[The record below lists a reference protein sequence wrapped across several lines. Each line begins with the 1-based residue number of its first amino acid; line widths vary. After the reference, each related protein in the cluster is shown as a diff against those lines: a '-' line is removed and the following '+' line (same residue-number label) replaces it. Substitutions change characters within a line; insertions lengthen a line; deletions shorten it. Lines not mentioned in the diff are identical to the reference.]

1 MNTNLTVQHR
11 EMLPSPQTLDEAMKL
26 ATVLAQSNMLPKQF
40 QEKPENVLVAMMWSH
55 NLNIPAIQGMQY
67 IAVVNGRPSLYGD
80 GLLAVCLNSGLVQDI
95 KEEFQKDAE
104 GNVVA
109 ICTVTRQGKPTPV
122 VGTFSVNDAKR
133 AGLWGKTGPWTQY
146 PKRMLKMRARSFALR
161 DAFPDVLSG
170 MASAEE
176 MEDVIEVRPSAP
188 TAPVDAPAQAEI
200 TEPRKMPRRRKAKAE
215 EQPAEVAP
223 VPKPEQVQPEPVAE
237 AAPAPEQVEPVVEE
251 AAEPEAPAQESPE
264 HEILAKLAQITTEDE
279 RKKLWFETPAELR
292 ALASVR
298 QAFSDAYKRFA
309 E

>member
-1 MNTNLTVQHR
+1 MNALTVQNHDL
-11 EMLPSPQTLDEAMKL
+11 LPAPQTLKEAMEL
-26 ATVLAQSNMLPKQF
+26 ATVLASSNMLPKQF
-40 QEKPENVLVAMMWSH
+40 QEKPENVLVAMMWSK

-80 GLLAVCLNSGLVQDI
+80 GLLAVCMNSGLLLDI
-95 KEEFQKDAE
+95 KEEFKQE
-104 GNVVA
+104 GENFVA
-109 ICTVTRQGKPTPV
+109 FCTVTRQGKETPV

-133 AGLWGKTGPWTQY
+133 AGLWGKAGPWTQY

-176 MEDVIEVRPSAP
+176 MEDVIDVRPAP
-188 TAPVDAPAQAEI
+188 AAEAAPAQAEM
-200 TEPRKMPRRRKAKAE
+200 TETRKMPRRRKAKAE

-223 VPKPEQVQPEPVAE
+223 VPEPEQTQPEPVAE
-237 AAPAPEQVEPVVEE
+237 AAPAPEQVEPVVEQ
-251 AAEPEAPAQESPE
+251 AAEPEASTQEWE
-264 HEILAKLAQITTEDE
+264 QAILAKLEKITSEDE
-279 RKKLWFETPAELR
+279 RKRLWFETPTELR

-298 QAFSDAYKRFA
+298 QAFSDAFKRFA

>member
-1 MNTNLTVQHR
+1 MTEYAPATLRSR
-11 EMLPSPQTLDEAMKL
+11 ELLPAPKTLEEAMQL
-26 ATVLAQSNMLPKQF
+26 ATALSASNMLPKQF

-80 GLLAVCLNSGLVQDI
+80 GLLAVCMNSGLLLDI
-95 KEEFQKDAE
+95 KEEFKQDGE
-104 GNVVA
+104 NFVA

-122 VGTFSVNDAKR
+122 VASFSVNDAKR
-133 AGLWGKTGPWTQY
+133 AGLWGKAGPWSAY

-176 MEDVIEVRPSAP
+176 MEDVIDVRPSAP
-188 TAPVDAPAQAEI
+188 AAAEPQPVEV
-200 TEPRKMPRRRKAKAE
+200 TEPRKMPRRRTRKAAE
-215 EQPAEVAP
+215 
-223 VPKPEQVQPEPVAE
+223 EPVAE
-237 AAPAPEQVEPVVEE
+237 VAEVPAAQEQPEAEPVAEPAQDEAPAPEVETV
-251 AAEPEAPAQESPE
+251 EPEATESVQDV
-264 HEILAKLAQITTEDE
+264 LAKLSQVKTENE

-292 ALASVR
+292 AMASVR